1 MPVTGG
7 GDANFEVGAEVE
19 VSTRG
24 AFFPATIIGKG
35 SRATIFTVEYK
46 TLKAR
51 STTGRNKRKALK
63 EEVDMAVLRPSPP
76 RERSSYA
83 FEPGDEVDA
92 FYNDGWREGVIA
104 ITSAGSS
111 KFSVYL
117 RDLKR
122 QLDFECPELRLHREW
137 VSGKWVP
144 PLEETIVSASKE
156 AKAIKQEELSEGTLV
171 EVRSDEEG
179 FRGSWYAA
187 KVVKV
192 EGQDKYLVQ
201 FKGLRTDGDKEFLKE
216 KVDKQNIRPY
226 PPEAIIV
233 DGFDLNEK
241 VDAFFNDGWWEGV
254 ICKILKGGR
263 YKVYFKESDEEL
275 VFEHCDLRPHQDW
288 INETW
293 VMASQ
298 RLNRI

>member
-1 MPVTGG
+1 M
-7 GDANFEVGAEVE
+7 N
-19 VSTRG
+19 
-24 AFFPATIIGKG
+24 
-35 SRATIFTVEYK
+35 EY
-46 TLKAR
+46 LSIQNLR
-51 STTGRNKRKALK
+51 S
-63 EEVDMAVLRPSPP
+63 
-76 RERSSYA
+76 
-83 FEPGDEVDA
+83 
-92 FYNDGWREGVIA
+92 
-104 ITSAGSS
+104 
-111 KFSVYL
+111 
-117 RDLKR
+117 
-122 QLDFECPELRLHREW
+122 Q
-137 VSGKWVP
+137 
-144 PLEETIVSASKE
+144 IVSASKE

-298 RLNRI
+298 VFVTSKYLLFLFLPLFSSAHFLGSVICTRNFIYWS